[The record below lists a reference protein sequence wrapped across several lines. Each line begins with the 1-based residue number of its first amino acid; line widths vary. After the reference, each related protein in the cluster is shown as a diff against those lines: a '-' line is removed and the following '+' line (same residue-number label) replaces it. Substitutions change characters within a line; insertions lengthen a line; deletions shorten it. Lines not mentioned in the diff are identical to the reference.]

1 VIPLWI
7 PPDAVGG
14 KSVIGGDSEWT
25 LDAGGLTGTIGALS
39 TALRQA
45 TASPRFFRSLNQWT
59 ASFMRYAIVA
69 EALGQVKRVW
79 VLNHLLLIQRIAEE
93 QRIADDGNP
102 YLALVYDEM
111 RRKSWAHRAERRDS
125 SLDLLKESALKDE
138 HIFQAAKQRLVQ
150 VLSSSGVLSNQGAA
164 SSLLQKQTEAAS
176 ALTARAEL
184 ATKALEKQSSQFGR
198 REQAM
203 RAPDAFGDSPMNARQ
218 KKTAKFFDKLKSKQ
232 QQRQPG
238 QGQSSGSKGGSNQ
251 GSGKVMPWQKAWHK
265 GGQGQGRSKGGKG
278 GGKW

>member
-1 VIPLWI
+1 VWQLLHVDCEAAKLSGRVAFTFVDLTAKDVIPLWI

-111 RRKSWAHRAERRDS
+111 RRKSWAQCGEKGFVPGPVERKCIEGRAHLS
-125 SLDLLKESALKDE
+125 GCKAALGASAVFLWSALE
-138 HIFQAAKQRLVQ
+138 
-150 VLSSSGVLSNQGAA
+150 
-164 SSLLQKQTEAAS
+164 
-176 ALTARAEL
+176 
-184 ATKALEKQSSQFGR
+184 
-198 REQAM
+198 
-203 RAPDAFGDSPMNARQ
+203 
-218 KKTAKFFDKLKSKQ
+218 
-232 QQRQPG
+232 
-238 QGQSSGSKGGSNQ
+238 SGSSVFATPETN
-251 GSGKVMPWQKAWHK
+251 
-265 GGQGQGRSKGGKG
+265 
-278 GGKW
+278 